1 MLTPINQ
8 IAAVIATAFFDIRA
22 SNDPT
27 HPEDWIERAQPYLD
41 IMLDLDTLEGFWGI
55 DPRAD
60 IVVKFLEASNDWTGA
75 LATHVRRQLRQH
87 LKEAN
92 ANH

>member
-22 SNDPT
+22 ADTASK
-27 HPEDWIERAQPYLD
+27 EYWIEAAQPYLD

-60 IVVKFLEASNDWTGA
+60 IVVKFLEASNDWAGA
-75 LATHVRRQLRQH
+75 LATHVKRQLRQH